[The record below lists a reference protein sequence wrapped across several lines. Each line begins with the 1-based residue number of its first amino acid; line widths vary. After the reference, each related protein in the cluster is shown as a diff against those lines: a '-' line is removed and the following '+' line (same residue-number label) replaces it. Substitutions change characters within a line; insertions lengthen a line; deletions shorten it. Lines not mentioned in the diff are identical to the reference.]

1 MRRSKKGTYIAEAAV
16 VLPMII
22 LVVIT
27 VVLIIMFFYTQV
39 KERCEMH
46 INLRS
51 TAGALIEKTI
61 YIDAGKWDGY
71 VEVEKTPLGGKVK
84 GEKTL
89 NMNNR
94 GILTM
99 KESKEITGYSYA
111 TDGVKYVRYCS
122 LVKEKV
128 SNDEE

>member
-1 MRRSKKGTYIAEAAV
+1 MKQSKKGTYIVEAAV
-16 VLPMII
+16 VLPIII

-27 VVLIIMFFYTQV
+27 VVLVIMFFYTQV

-46 INLRS
+46 IHLRS

-61 YIDAGKWDGY
+61 YINSSKWDGY
-71 VEVEKTPLGGKVK
+71 VDVDDSPLGGKVN
-84 GEKTL
+84 GNKTL

-94 GILTM
+94 GVLAKAGT
-99 KESKEITGYSYA
+99 KDITGCAYA

-122 LVKEKV
+122 LVKEMV